1 MANGPDTCVTIP
13 TSMRDPARPERL
25 RVYPNPA
32 EEEITLDRSG
42 PLYGPAHVR
51 VFDML
56 GRCVLEERDRVW
68 PNGRLT
74 LDIGSL
80 LPGVYVGMINAT
92 STSRFSF
99 VKR

>member
-1 MANGPDTCVTIP
+1 M
-13 TSMRDPARPERL
+13 SMRDPALPERL

-42 PLYGPAHVR
+42 PLHGPAHVR

-56 GRCVLEERDRVW
+56 GRCVLEERSTGWR
-68 PNGRLT
+68 NGRIT
-74 LDIGSL
+74 LDVGAL
-80 LPGVYVGMINAT
+80 LPGVYVGTITGSAVE
-92 STSRFSF
+92 RFSF